1 MLSIGY
7 TFAALSDYS
16 LQVVYSMSMI
26 DSIHGYSSIVLM
38 ICGAILYFLPATW
51 VELPIGTTTLGM
63 ALFALG
69 VVVLYGG
76 WYARSDTE
84 SDTTADD
91 DTYRFGT
98 ESDTIA
104 DDTTSPAPAQTPGYR
119 AIVGTYGPWLLVSI
133 GAVLSWGQ
141 IRNPERVGLVDR
153 APLELPWGEQPVFGF
168 AFILS
173 GLALFALVHIAIPS
187 FKSD

>member
-1 MLSIGY
+1 
-7 TFAALSDYS
+7 
-16 LQVVYSMSMI
+16 MSKI
-26 DSIHGYSSIVLM
+26 DSIHGYGSIVLM
-38 ICGAILYFLPATW
+38 ICGTILYFLPATW

-84 SDTTADD
+84 SDTTAHD
-91 DTYRFGT
+91 DTYRFDA

-104 DDTTSPAPAQTPGYR
+104 DDTTSPAPATGYL
-119 AIVGTYGPWLLVSI
+119 ATVGDYGSWLLISI

-153 APLELPWGEQPVFGF
+153 APLELPWEEQPVLGF
-168 AFILS
+168 ACILS
-173 GLALFALVHIAIPS
+173 GLALFALIHIAIPS

>member
-1 MLSIGY
+1 MRN
-7 TFAALSDYS
+7 
-16 LQVVYSMSMI
+16 I
-26 DSIHGYSSIVLM
+26 DSIHGYGSIVLM

-84 SDTTADD
+84 SDTSAENKLGAES
-91 DTYRFGT
+91 DTNSEYKFDI

-104 DDTTSPAPAQTPGYR
+104 DDTTSPAPATGYL
-119 AIVGTYGPWLLVSI
+119 ATVGNYGPWLLVSI
-133 GAVLSWGQ
+133 GAALSWGQ
-141 IRNPERVGLVDR
+141 IRNPDRVSLVDR
-153 APLELPWGEQPVFGF
+153 APLELPWGEQPVLGF
-168 AFILS
+168 VFILA
-173 GLALFALVHIAIPS
+173 GLALFALIHIAIP
-187 FKSD
+187 FFQDD

>member
-1 MLSIGY
+1 
-7 TFAALSDYS
+7 
-16 LQVVYSMSMI
+16 VI
-26 DSIHGYSSIVLM
+26 DSIHGYGSIVLI

-51 VELPIGTTTLGM
+51 VELPIGTTTIGM

-76 WYARSDTE
+76 WYARPDTE

-91 DTYRFGT
+91 DTYRFDP
-98 ESDTIA
+98 ESDPIV
-104 DDTTSPAPAQTPGYR
+104 DDTTSTAPVTGYLDT
-119 AIVGTYGPWLLVSI
+119 IGNYGSWLLISI

-153 APLELPWGEQPVFGF
+153 APLELPWEEQPVIGF
-168 AFILS
+168 AFIIS
-173 GLALFALVHIAIPS
+173 GLALFVLIHIAIPF
-187 FKSD
+187 FKRD

>member
-1 MLSIGY
+1 
-7 TFAALSDYS
+7 
-16 LQVVYSMSMI
+16 MSMI
-26 DSIHGYSSIVLM
+26 DSIHGYSSIVLI

-51 VELPIGTTTLGM
+51 VELPIGTPTLGS

-76 WYARSDTE
+76 WYVRSDTE

-104 DDTTSPAPAQTPGYR
+104 DDTTSPTPTGYL
-119 AIVGTYGPWLLVSI
+119 ATVGNYGPWLLISI

-153 APLELPWGEQPVFGF
+153 APLELPWEEQPVIGF

-173 GLALFALVHIAIPS
+173 GLALFALIHIAIPS